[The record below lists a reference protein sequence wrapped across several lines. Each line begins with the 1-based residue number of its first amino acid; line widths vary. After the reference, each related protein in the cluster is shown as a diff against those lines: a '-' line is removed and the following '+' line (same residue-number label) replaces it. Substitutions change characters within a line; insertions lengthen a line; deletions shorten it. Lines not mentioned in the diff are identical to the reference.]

1 MLATSSEVDLRTPI
15 HCFLLAAAALT
26 ACTATH
32 RTHTVGKN
40 HAAAELALGGPMTTA
55 LGPPVPM
62 PVVFLGGRYGVRDDL
77 DIGATY
83 NLTAPIVPSI
93 PLHLETAVHWAPIQP
108 GLREQPDDQ
117 GWSVVTD
124 ASVTWLSDFD
134 SGLMVFPA
142 LGVTGGYR
150 YRFVAPYLGFTGAV
164 NSYRPFARRGG
175 VWHPPP
181 GGLARGAGQHFGVTL
196 EASWMDV
203 SHNLYGSGLEWI
215 YLKEDDQ
222 EGVERGVFA
231 PMIGFTWDFDTRPG
245 LDGPGLDGPGLAGP
259 AIDGGEQ

>member
-1 MLATSSEVDLRTPI
+1 MLATSTEVDLRTPI
-15 HCFLLAAAALT
+15 PCLLLAAAALT

-32 RTHTVGKN
+32 RTRTVGKN
-40 HAAAELALGGPMTTA
+40 HAAAELNLGGPITTA

-62 PVVFLGGRYGVRDDL
+62 PVVFLGGRYGIRDDL

-108 GLREQPDDQ
+108 GLRDQPDDQ
-117 GWSVVTD
+117 GWSVVAD
-124 ASVTWLSDFD
+124 GSVTWLSDFE

-164 NSYRPFARRGG
+164 NSYRPFARRGWLWFTPH
-175 VWHPPP
+175 V
-181 GGLARGAGQHFGVTL
+181 GLELMAGEHFGVTL
-196 EASWMDV
+196 EAAWMDV
-203 SHNLYGSGLEWI
+203 GHNLYGSGLQWI
-215 YLKEDDQ
+215 YLSKDE
-222 EGVERGVFA
+222 EENVERGAFA
-231 PMIGFTWDFDTRPG
+231 PMLGFTWDFDTRPNIG
-245 LDGPGLDGPGLAGP
+245 
-259 AIDGGEQ
+259 GGEQ